1 MLHAGSLVP
10 WVGIELALPTVKAQS
25 LNHWTTREVSCS
37 CSFEWEMLSRIVI
50 GVSVLLLLL
59 GPLSRQ
65 N

>member
-10 WVGIELALPTVKAQS
+10 WVGIEPELPTVKAQS
-25 LNHWTTREVSCS
+25 LNHWTTREVSRPS
-37 CSFEWEMLSRIVI
+37 SIEWEMLTRIMM